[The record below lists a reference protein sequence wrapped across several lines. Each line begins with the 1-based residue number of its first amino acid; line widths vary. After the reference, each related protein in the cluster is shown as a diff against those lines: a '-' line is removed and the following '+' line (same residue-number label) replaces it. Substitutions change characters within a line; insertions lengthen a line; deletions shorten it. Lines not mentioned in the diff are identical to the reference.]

1 MKTLNTIF
9 KLPQLSLAVSLL
21 IIFYIIETFMLVIY
35 YVTEKPLYFLLGYL
49 EKIIKYLIKKI

>member
-35 YVTEKPLYFLLGYL
+35 YLTEKPLYFLLGYL